1 MNIQEL
7 IKVKCIEK
15 HLSARKLETM
25 LGFSNGYIKSISFP
39 MANYD
44 RAKAISDALDI
55 PLSLLLKGYEDEQQE
70 EQEVQKEETE
80 QKVDV
85 MAVIEQEHGDGAS
98 EAVKML
104 LELNPVGQAELRG
117 EMRQM
122 LRLKKYNDAL
132 NNDEL

>member
-1 MNIQEL
+1 MNTKML
-7 IKVKCIEK
+7 IKQKCLEK
-15 HLSARKLETM
+15 GITVRQLEM
-25 LGFSNGYIKSISFP
+25 RLGFSNGYITSLTFP
-39 MANYD
+39 STSYD
-44 RAKAISDALDI
+44 RMKAISDELDI
-55 PLSLLLKGYEDEQQE
+55 PLSYLLKGYQE
-70 EQEVQKEETE
+70 EDAQEEKEPE

-85 MAVIEQEHGDGAS
+85 MSVIEQEHGDGAS

-132 NNDEL
+132 NSDEL